1 MHPTLDHANAISL
14 MQEDN
19 IHSIS
24 FDMVAGNPN
33 PHPYIHS
40 IFIQ

>member
-1 MHPTLDHANAISL
+1 MHPNFDRANALSL
-14 MQEDN
+14 MQEED

-33 PHPYIHS
+33 PDPNIHS
-40 IFIQ
+40 IFIR